1 MRKFLDFVDGHSWE
15 LSPLSYDEFER
26 LDKWSGSSDIS
37 FSQWKR
43 HNNFYELD
51 QLSPL
56 LVLRQSPV
64 FALNWENLP
73 LIGII
78 VKMRGG
84 QKNSSYF
91 IAAPRSIL

>member
-51 QLSPL
+51 QLSPFA
-56 LVLRQSPV
+56 SPP
-64 FALNWENLP
+64 AKP
-73 LIGII
+73 
-78 VKMRGG
+78 
-84 QKNSSYF
+84 
-91 IAAPRSIL
+91 SIRIELGEPAIDWNYCEDAWWAEK